1 MLRRTVC
8 TLGKDNAQNLACSY
22 GVITECLIEITYP
35 KEQKSIRMFALYL
48 KVLLHQRGLNYLLLL
63 CHIFRVG
70 NKQN

>member
-22 GVITECLIEITYP
+22 GVITECLIKIAHS
-35 KEQKSIRMFALYL
+35 KEQQSIGMLALYL
-48 KVLLHQRGLNYLLLL
+48 KVLLHQRGLNNLLLL

-70 NKQN
+70 N